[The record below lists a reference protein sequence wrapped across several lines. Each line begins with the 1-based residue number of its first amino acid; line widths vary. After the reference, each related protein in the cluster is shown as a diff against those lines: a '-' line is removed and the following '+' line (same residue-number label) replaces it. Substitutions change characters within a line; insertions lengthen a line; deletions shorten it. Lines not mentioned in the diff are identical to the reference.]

1 MALVCDLLEAPVSYF
16 VLVPF
21 FRAQLELCTRRYM
34 LTSQFC
40 RIFII
45 EGLFTI
51 ACGVAAYFFVLDF
64 PEKAKFLSASDKEI
78 ILHRIDEDRA
88 DAYADKITWSGVMHN
103 LADWKIWSFG
113 WNSLVN
119 LVLSGVY
126 TYFGQTILKSMG
138 FSLDVVLIM
147 IFPASIA
154 AVIFGFVE
162 SIYSDRWHLR
172 APFIILNMCVWIIGA
187 ALIGFTTPTP
197 SRMIGIFFIVMG
209 YVNIIIFSSYS
220 KV

>member
-1 MALVCDLLEAPVSYF
+1 
-16 VLVPF
+16 
-21 FRAQLELCTRRYM
+21 
-34 LTSQFC
+34 
-40 RIFII
+40 
-45 EGLFTI
+45 
-51 ACGVAAYFFVLDF
+51 
-64 PEKAKFLSASDKEI
+64 
-78 ILHRIDEDRA
+78 
-88 DAYADKITWSGVMHN
+88 MHN

-187 ALIGFTTPTP
+187 ALIGFTTPIP

-209 YVNIIIFSSYS
+209 YVNTIIFSSYS